1 MTDRGTGGVDSIW
14 TQSRLFLRSTGA
26 IHGKR
31 DIQKVDRVQRRDL
44 KSSPGTE
51 EHDKLA
57 SLVAAVLTLAD
68 EVRQTRPSGT
78 GGRP

>member
-1 MTDRGTGGVDSIW
+1 MENAILRKWTGYKDEIM
-14 TQSRLFLRSTGA
+14 
-26 IHGKR
+26 
-31 DIQKVDRVQRRDL
+31 